1 MFHLN
6 FNPPLSIEKINY
18 QQDVLFIGSCFSEH
32 ISDKLIDLK
41 FSIESNPFGIVFN
54 PKSIYSTLL
63 HCLHNIEVD
72 DLRYFERDANW
83 FCLDAHSSF
92 YASEKNELQRVLKN
106 NLFHWHQKLKSADW
120 LIITFGS
127 AYVYEFIQTNEVVSN
142 CHKLPSHLF
151 SKKLITSQDIVSD
164 YNLLIEKLQLFNPN
178 LKFIFTVSPVKHL
191 RDGLIENNLSK
202 AVLIQSAHE
211 IISKHL
217 NCFYFPAYELVL
229 DDLRDYRFYQSDMA
243 HPNSQAVNYV
253 FHKFMDVYFNEETKN
268 ITKQISE
275 INLAFN
281 HRAFNT
287 KSPSHKAFK
296 QNMVLKCKNLVSQFP
311 FLNLTKE
318 LNYFELEA

>member
-6 FNPPLSIEKINY
+6 FNPTVSSEKINY
-18 QQDVLFIGSCFSEH
+18 QQDLLFIGSCFSEH

-41 FSIESNPFGIVFN
+41 FSVESNPFGIVFN
-54 PKSIYSTLL
+54 PISIYSTLL
-63 HCLHNIEVD
+63 HCINNTNVD
-72 DLRYFERDANW
+72 DLRFIERDANW

-106 NLFHWHQKLKSADW
+106 TISHWHHKLKSAEW

-127 AYVYEFIQTNEVVSN
+127 AYAYEFIQTSEVVSN
-142 CHKLPSHLF
+142 CHKLPSDLF
-151 SKKLITSQDIVSD
+151 SKKLITSQHIVSD
-164 YNLLIEKLQLFNPN
+164 YSLLIEKLKLMNPN
-178 LKFIFTVSPVKHL
+178 LKIMFTVSPVKHL

-202 AVLIQSAHE
+202 AILLQSVHE

-217 NCFYFPAYELVL
+217 NCFYFPAYELVV

-253 FHKFMDVYFNEETKN
+253 FDKFMDVYFTEETKH

-275 INLAFN
+275 LNLAFY
-281 HRAFNT
+281 HRALNT
-287 KSPSHKAFK
+287 QSLSHKAFK
-296 QNMVLKCKNLVSQFP
+296 QNMVLKCKQLVSQFP
-311 FLNLTKE
+311 FLNVTKE